1 MATKTIKSVESK
13 ADQTSAPFNLGAWF
27 GKAFKRLFD
36 ILVSGLCL
44 LFLSPV
50 IGLIALVVKRE
61 SPGPVFYR
69 GPRLGRGGT
78 VFNILKFRTMRESP
92 ESYLGPRITAK
103 DDPRITP
110 LGKWL
115 RDTKINELPQLWN
128 VLRGEMSLVGPRP
141 EEPEIAAHWT
151 EAARQE
157 ILSVRPGITSPA
169 SVLYRDEEKLL
180 TSGNVMDDYLRRIM
194 PDKQRLDL
202 LYVRT
207 HRFFSDLDVIFLT
220 LISLF
225 PSADGRPIPEGSL
238 FSGLLANFIR
248 RHVSWFLVDTL
259 ITFFAMGIAGLAWRL
274 VEPLNVGWGPAI
286 LLALGFALLKSVT
299 AALMGVNRIAWSR
312 ASASD
317 ALELLPGILVAT
329 IIALLVNYFWPAG
342 LLGIATTGAKTPWG
356 SDALLPTGLFLTA
369 AGLAFVGIVA
379 VRYRQ
384 RLVTGVASRWLQLR
398 HQTSALGERLLIV
411 GAGECGQLAG
421 WLVQKSNLASAFIV
435 VGMVDDD
442 PHKYNM
448 RIDGHPVL
456 GSTRDLP
463 ALVER
468 DNIGVILYAIS
479 HIDPPEQER
488 ILALCRSLPVRLVVV
503 PDLIKILQDYL
514 LPNDE
519 MIKPRSREARK
530 ENKKVN

>member
-1 MATKTIKSVESK
+1 MRTQTIQSAASKTNSATT
-13 ADQTSAPFNLGAWF
+13 PFNLGAWC
-27 GKAFKRLFD
+27 GIAFKRLFD
-36 ILVSGLCL
+36 VVGSALGLL
-44 LFLSPV
+44 ILSPFF
-50 IGLIALVVKRE
+50 GLIAIWIKRE

-69 GPRLGRGGT
+69 GPRLGKNGQ
-78 VFNILKFRTMRESP
+78 VFQILKFRTMRECP
-92 ESYLGPRITAK
+92 ESYNGSRITAE
-103 DDPRITP
+103 DDPRVTL
-110 LGKWL
+110 LGTWL
-115 RDTKINELPQLWN
+115 RETKINELPQLWN

-141 EEPEIAAHWT
+141 EEPEVAALWP
-151 EAARQE
+151 ESDRRE
-157 ILSVRPGITSPA
+157 ILSLRPGITSPA
-169 SVLYRDEEKLL
+169 SVLYRHEEKLL
-180 TSGNVMDDYLRRIM
+180 KSGNVMDDYLRRIM

-238 FSGLLANFIR
+238 FSGILANFIR
-248 RHVSWFLVDTL
+248 RYVSWFLVDTL

-286 LLALGFALLKSVT
+286 LLALGFALLKSLT
-299 AALMGVNRIAWSR
+299 GAALGVNRIAWSR
-312 ASASD
+312 ASALD
-317 ALELLPGILVAT
+317 ALDLIPGILVAT

-342 LLGIATTGAKTPWG
+342 LLRIATTGAKTPWG

-369 AGLAFVGIVA
+369 AGLAFVGIVT

-398 HQTSALGERLLIV
+398 HRTSALGERLLIV
-411 GAGECGQLAG
+411 GAGEFGQLAG

-479 HIDPPEQER
+479 HIDPSEQER

-503 PDLIKILQDYL
+503 PDLIKILQDNL
-514 LPNDE
+514 LPNNE
-519 MIKPRSREARK
+519 MIEPRSREERK
-530 ENKKVN
+530 ED